1 MAATIEIPPVR
12 LSREKQR
19 VMEEMIYPWCW
30 RIKNQGVEL
39 SLDGIFDIVAEYYG
53 KEPYYDE
60 VVEKLKEIVGTSES

>member
-1 MAATIEIPPVR
+1 
-12 LSREKQR
+12 
-19 VMEEMIYPWCW
+19 MEEMIYPWCW

-60 VVEKLKEIVGTSES
+60 VVERDFVKPAPNDDALIEEMMTSLRVRE